1 MSQIMNERV
10 KCAVCGQFSTQINL
24 ISTNQLGSPD
34 LDLRPAPMARDT
46 MAWWLQACPHCFYV
60 AEDLRQESPVSL
72 SWLARE
78 QYRTADGIS
87 FPTELARNFYRRH
100 LIAAEMG
107 HTGEAYA
114 AVLHAAWV
122 CDDEG
127 DCENAVRCRKLALTF
142 LDDAIEKS
150 GPNEDMI
157 MIRADLLRRSG
168 QFDKLIREYSDRTF
182 SKAILNDIV
191 AFQLKRAAEKDT
203 QCYTIAQACD
213 KPDETT

>member
-1 MSQIMNERV
+1 MRSLRSGFDTDQSDFHQSIRLPRS
-10 KCAVCGQFSTQINL
+10 GPSP
-24 ISTNQLGSPD
+24 SPD
-34 LDLRPAPMARDT
+34 GARY
-46 MAWWLQACPHCFYV
+46 HGVV
-60 AEDLRQESPVSL
+60 ASGVSPLLLCGGGSAAREPVPL

-87 FPTELARNFYRRH
+87 FPAELAKNFYRRH

-107 HTGEAYA
+107 RTGEAYA

-157 MIRADLLRRSG
+157 IIRADLLRRSG